1 MTYANK
7 GESDVKGA
15 VGNPSD
21 HQPLSG
27 SGPQVQTIFS
37 TLTQYAH
44 FTNVHVIDWL
54 DTAGVIQSCNIRIA
68 PAVIAGSSSI
78 S

>member
-1 MTYANK
+1 MTYASK

-27 SGPQVQTIFS
+27 SGSQVQTIFS
-37 TLTQYAH
+37 TLTQYSH
-44 FTNVHVIDWL
+44 FTSMNVIDWL
-54 DTAGVIQSCNIRIA
+54 DTAGVFQSCNIRLA
-68 PAVIAGSSSI
+68 PAVIPGSSSI